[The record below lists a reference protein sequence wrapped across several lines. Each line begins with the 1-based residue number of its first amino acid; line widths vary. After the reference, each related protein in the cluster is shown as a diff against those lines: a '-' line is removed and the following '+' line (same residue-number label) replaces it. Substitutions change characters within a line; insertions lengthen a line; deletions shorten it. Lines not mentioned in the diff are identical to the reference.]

1 MIKILIHSNICPI
14 KSVIGILAESQP
26 LHQGAIFFKR
36 VWLEMVTP
44 VFYFIW
50 TRGKRREREDGRE
63 DK

>member
-26 LHQGAIFFKR
+26 LHQGTIFFKR
-36 VWLEMVTP
+36 VWPKMVAP
-44 VFYFIW
+44 VFHFIW
-50 TRGKRREREDGRE
+50 MRGKGKEREDGGE